1 MHRKIFIFMIFFLSQ
16 VFPQV
21 NIGDWD
27 AYTSPLEIRSMV
39 VKGDSIISATGGG
52 LLIKSQNQF
61 TTLTTINGIYGVD
74 LSSIGKDNYNNIWIG
89 GSSPNGFIQI
99 YNFDQG
105 SIEVFDYGLTEIT
118 HFYFD
123 NEIAY
128 ISFIDGQ
135 DVGFM
140 KFVFSNGK
148 WSYRDIYRN
157 FPVTIETITGFE
169 ILETTLASGKNIFLA
184 TNIGLFVGDIS
195 TNLKDPNNWEREFCC
210 FDDGPV
216 KAMTKYQNGFAFI
229 FDESDNQPAAVYYIY
244 PSELSYLSRN
254 LEILIPIEFQK
265 MLFDDDNYL
274 WGIKNKTIYSQR
286 SDFSPM
292 VQSKYLNDI
301 KIGFDEEIIIATNLG
316 IKSINSNMM
325 VSSFIPNAPAS
336 SKFTAIEVLDDG
348 RLVGASSNGLSIKD
362 FDGWRNILEIKIDGS
377 NNIHSNYNY
386 NEFIADTI
394 PYDFGDAVSDIEQ
407 GPNGLVYVAIEGTY
421 PTFSN
426 PDKIGGGILVI
437 DIDNTENISVID
449 TTILSY
455 YTSSSSSRPYIVVK
469 DLEFDQ
475 FSNLWV
481 ANAYATNKSSPI
493 HVKNINNEWRSYGS
507 SETQNR
513 ISQSPISIA
522 FDNWS
527 RPWFSA
533 FKAEEA
539 NLGVYPDG
547 GIFVLS
553 YNGNAVEP
561 LDFSWESI
569 LYNSTIWSI
578 GFSGNRLYYLTPT
591 GLNYYD
597 IVNGPNPVVGENQ
610 YSYFPNIAFG
620 GGSKLKIDEQGNIWT
635 LSTTQGIH
643 VLLENTTY
651 WPTING
657 LRQSNSPLLSDEVY
671 DIDFDN
677 DRKLAYI
684 ATSKGISVLR
694 IPFGKS
700 YEDYSSLKIFP
711 SPFKIN
717 EHNFMTVD
725 GLPFNSSM
733 KILTL
738 DGLVIRDIESRGLS
752 SDGDQIVWDGK
763 NNKGKIVSSG
773 VYLIAIIGSNGE
785 NTFEKITVLNK

>member
-1 MHRKIFIFMIFFLSQ
+1 MNTATIKSINLTDSAKNRILA
-16 VFPQV
+16 V
-21 NIGDWD
+21 
-27 AYTSPLEIRSMV
+27 LENENESNFRV
-39 VKGDSIISATGGG
+39 YVTGGG
-52 LLIKSQNQF
+52 CSGFQ
-61 TTLTTINGIYGVD
+61 YGF
-74 LSSIGKDNYNNIWIG
+74 K
-89 GSSPNGFIQI
+89 
-99 YNFDQG
+99 FD
-105 SIEVFDYGLTEIT
+105 S
-118 HFYFD
+118 
-123 NEIAY
+123 
-128 ISFIDGQ
+128 
-135 DVGFM
+135 DV
-140 KFVFSNGK
+140 
-148 WSYRDIYRN
+148 
-157 FPVTIETITGFE
+157 
-169 ILETTLASGKNIFLA
+169 A
-184 TNIGLFVGDIS
+184 
-195 TNLKDPNNWEREFCC
+195 
-210 FDDGPV
+210 
-216 KAMTKYQNGFAFI
+216 
-229 FDESDNQPAAVYYIY
+229 
-244 PSELSYLSRN
+244 
-254 LEILIPIEFQK
+254 
-265 MLFDDDNYL
+265 FDDDVINFDKFDILLDSLSYPYL
-274 WGIKNKTIYSQR
+274 YGSTLDFKEDLSGAEAIKTMPGINRFGLDI
-286 SDFSPM
+286 
-292 VQSKYLNDI
+292 LNDEVGRI
-301 KIGFDEEIIIATNLG
+301 VDLG

-336 SKFTAIEVLDDG
+336 SKFTAIEVLGDG

-362 FDGWRNILEIKIDGS
+362 FDGWRNILEVKIDGS

-407 GPNGLVYVAIEGTY
+407 GPNGLVYVGIEGTY

-455 YTSSSSSRPYIVVK
+455 YTSSSTSRPYIVVK

-547 GIFVLS
+547 GIFALS

-597 IVNGPNPVVGENQ
+597 IVNGPNPVVGQNQ

-635 LSTTQGIH
+635 ISTTQGIH

-738 DGLVIRDIESRGLS
+738 DGLVIRDIA
-752 SDGDQIVWDGK
+752 
-763 NNKGKIVSSG
+763 VS
-773 VYLIAIIGSNGE
+773 YTHLTLPTKA
-785 NTFEKITVLNK
+785 